1 MTRPEKSDNM
11 TEENTIIVDGEKLS
25 FADECVRHEGDLSR
39 GERRMR
45 DLKRTIPQTI
55 YKKRTSP
62 KTIQIQASKTTRSK
76 AEWLH
81 ISISEEDGEGRGTY
95 DVGRRA
101 MKRERLHKL
110 KPKLKAR
117 YEKSLIVSAPPKC
130 KFNARGVFKPASK
143 NAVPRRKNLTL

>member
-1 MTRPEKSDNM
+1 M

-45 DLKRTIPQTI
+45 DLKRTSPKTI

-62 KTIQIQASKTTRSK
+62 KTIQIQDSKTARSR

-81 ISISEEDGEGRGTY
+81 ISTSEEEGEGQGTY
-95 DVGRRA
+95 DVGRRV
-101 MKRERLHKL
+101 MKRERLADKKL
-110 KPKLKAR
+110 RAKQAKVA
-117 YEKSLIVSAPPKC
+117 
-130 KFNARGVFKPASK
+130 
-143 NAVPRRKNLTL
+143 

>member
-1 MTRPEKSDNM
+1 M

-45 DLKRTIPQTI
+45 DLKRTSPKTI

-62 KTIQIQASKTTRSK
+62 KTIQIQDSKTARSK

-81 ISISEEDGEGRGTY
+81 ISTSEEDGEGQGTY

-101 MKRERLHKL
+101 MKRERLADKKL
-110 KPKLKAR
+110 RAKQAKAA
-117 YEKSLIVSAPPKC
+117 EVS
-130 KFNARGVFKPASK
+130 
-143 NAVPRRKNLTL
+143 